1 MLYWKNGEYVGLGR
15 GASPTWTARPL
26 NHDRLLAYLS
36 PFEPAIAHRE
46 SEMLLGK
53 EARGEERCWGAAP
66 VSPTFDGGAFGGR
79 YPFWKACCA
88 KPAAPLA

>member
-53 EARGEERCWGAAP
+53 EARGEERCWVRRHRKRLMEEPSAGDIP
-66 VSPTFDGGAFGGR
+66 EGLLL
-79 YPFWKACCA
+79 